1 MIELIDVS
9 KNFVTD
15 NNLHIK
21 AIRNI
26 NLKVEKKQIVG
37 IIGHSGA
44 GKSTLLRCI
53 NLLEIPTEGKVIVN
67 GDDLTTLNKREL
79 MQKRKNMGMIFQH
92 FNLMTQRNVFK
103 NVLYPLKNSKM
114 DKEMQHKRVLE
125 LLKIVGLEEKAN
137 SYPSELSGGQKQRVA
152 IARALANNPDI
163 LLCDEITSAL
173 DPQSTKSILSLLK
186 SLRDKLDLTIVL
198 ITHEIEVVKE
208 ICDYVVVLDNGEI
221 VEQNNIIDIFKNPK
235 HNKTRELINSSTNF
249 NKFDELLKENMNFFG
264 DLSNG
269 MLAKVKYVGETVKKA
284 ILSEASRK
292 YNVDISVLFGNLDLI
307 KNVPFGE
314 LIVKFD
320 GTINDINEAIN
331 YFINNNIEV
340 EIIKGEC

>member
-15 NNLHIK
+15 NNLHVK
-21 AIRNI
+21 AIKNI
-26 NLKVEKKQIVG
+26 NMKVRKGQIVG

-53 NLLEIPTEGKVIVN
+53 NLLEVPTNGRVIVN
-67 GDDLTTLNKREL
+67 GDDLTTLTKKEL
-79 MQKRKNMGMIFQH
+79 MQKRKKMGMIFQH
-92 FNLMTQRNVFK
+92 FNLMTQRNVLK
-103 NVLYPLKNSKM
+103 NVLYPLKDSKSN
-114 DKEMQHKRVLE
+114 KENRKQRALE
-125 LLKIVGLEEKAN
+125 LLRMVDLEEKAY
-137 SYPSELSGGQKQRVA
+137 SYPNELSGGQKQRVA
-152 IARALANNPDI
+152 IARALANDPDI

-186 SLRDKLDLTIVL
+186 KLRDQLDLTIVL
-198 ITHEIEVVKE
+198 ITHEMDVVKE

-235 HNKTRELINSSTNF
+235 HEKTKELINSTTNF

-264 DLSNG
+264 DLNNG
-269 MLAKVKYVGETVKKA
+269 KIAKVKYVGETVKEA
-284 ILSEASRK
+284 ILSETSRK

-314 LIVKFD
+314 LIVKFN
-320 GTINDINEAIN
+320 GTSNDINEAIK